1 MSLAWQQEEKELA
14 RQERILQK
22 LYEQVTELDFEKE
35 TMEKSLADWQETVES
50 RWKTLTEEETQRQ
63 LWQKQCQEREEEKE
77 ILSREQAEEMEEQ
90 IRAGR
95 LREKAA
101 AFYESITAST
111 HFDTASQ
118 AKAREAE
125 AGRVKEEAQ
134 ACLLQIE
141 KNCETLRSQKDTAT
155 ALQKHLEEV
164 IPQQEAQWQER
175 ERVWEQ
181 NQSKWQW
188 PEISWQE
195 VRERYTNQQ
204 YRQWQEEVKVYHES
218 VQKYEI
224 QLESAKRAVSGKQP
238 PDLTELT
245 EKKEAV
251 GTVC

>member
-1 MSLAWQQEEKELA
+1 MVPPIIPTPYEALEGENVPSQKELNEWEQRTETSSKNREEKSYRAGELSLAWQQEEKELA
-14 RQERILQK
+14 RQEKILK
-22 LYEQVTELDFEKE
+22 KMYEQVTELDFGKE
-35 TMEKSLADWQETVES
+35 TIEKSLADWRETVES

-90 IRAGR
+90 IQAGR

-141 KNCETLRSQKDTAT
+141 KNCETLRSRKDTAT
-155 ALQKHLEEV
+155 ALQSIWRK
-164 IPQQEAQWQER
+164 
-175 ERVWEQ
+175 
-181 NQSKWQW
+181 
-188 PEISWQE
+188 
-195 VRERYTNQQ
+195 
-204 YRQWQEEVKVYHES
+204 
-218 VQKYEI
+218 
-224 QLESAKRAVSGKQP
+224 
-238 PDLTELT
+238 
-245 EKKEAV
+245 
-251 GTVC
+251 